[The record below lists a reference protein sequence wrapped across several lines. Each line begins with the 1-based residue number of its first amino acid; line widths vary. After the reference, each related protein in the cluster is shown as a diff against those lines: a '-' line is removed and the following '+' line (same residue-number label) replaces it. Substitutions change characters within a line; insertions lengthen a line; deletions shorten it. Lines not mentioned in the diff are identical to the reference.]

1 MREGPQPKHLHP
13 NLQCCVDFAP
23 IPTPIPIRQKSKA
36 GNYALDSLQGKSSRQ
51 DRRRSDKYELN
62 TENTNNPN
70 TARARIITIT
80 SLPSKHPFILQPAVQ
95 LPLLPFQPLKS
106 SRRNPL

>member
-1 MREGPQPKHLHP
+1 MLAWASFMGGTEHTNPHPPK
-13 NLQCCVDFAP
+13 
-23 IPTPIPIRQKSKA
+23 RRA

-95 LPLLPFQPLKS
+95 LPLLPFQPLNS
-106 SRRNPL
+106 SPRNPP